1 MWPLLARDGLAL
13 PYIALPLLH
22 AVVLSAMPQTEEEAE
37 ERERTKRAWPLT
49 SHALAPAYMAVSAA
63 VMLALHATEL
73 LLPPPQALPDLYP
86 RLQMAFASAQL
97 ALWFGYSLVR

>member
-22 AVVLSAMPQTEEEAE
+22 AVLLFVMPRTEEEAE
-37 ERERTKRAWPLT
+37 ERKRASRAWPLT
-49 SHALAPAYMAVSAA
+49 TYVLAPVFVALSTA

-73 LLPPPQALPDLYP
+73 LVPPPRALPDLYP

-97 ALWFGYSLVR
+97 ALWYGYSLVR